1 LIKLFPELWKKPIK
15 MMVPR
20 LAERRMKLGKYV
32 QNLYPTASSTYPVPS
47 STERT
52 MYSGSPQL
60 LPRPDPSTNEKL
72 DLVKKEKVDSNPDTI
87 LLPGIIKKED
97 PNVFKSSNLRTR
109 NWKTQKKRWKDSED
123 HEIEEN
129 VPNNAGNTMNNSWD
143 SYYFSGEDMKPIIG
157 DIVPPLIEPCYN
169 VSTLSEPVKR
179 EPLKQSGEIT
189 AAERRRQEQQQRA
202 QLTPEE
208 WKLHKASKIIKKF
221 IEELA
226 LPEDVGKGA
235 EDLFKQIADCK
246 AMLGR
251 KSETICA
258 TALYIAAKFGKTA
271 RPLRELCEVLSVKR
285 KHVSKCYS
293 EVMKLRSMGRVKLGQ
308 LSSKPGRQSTSA
320 TQEYAVRYAT
330 KLRLPRDIVNAA
342 RLLVQKVEELAIMTG
357 RQPGTIASACIYLA
371 AMMHPDKSHHR
382 SFQQIGLMGQV
393 GDTTIQRAYR
403 QFVLPNIPKLLNRSI
418 PYTSRGRAC
427 KNDKSTCTSSVQEIK
442 KEKNTVQEIKKEY

>member
-1 LIKLFPELWKKPIK
+1 

-20 LAERRMKLGKYV
+20 LIERRMKR
-32 QNLYPTASSTYPVPS
+32 QIEPIHNLYPSASSTYPVRI
-47 STERT
+47 STERPI
-52 MYSGSPQL
+52 YSGSPQL
-60 LPRPDPSTNEKL
+60 LPRPDPSTIEKL
-72 DLVKKEKVDSNPDTI
+72 DVVKKERVDSKPH
-87 LLPGIIKKED
+87 GIPLSGLIKKEN
-97 PNVFKSSNLRTR
+97 PIALKSSNRPDARNHTR
-109 NWKTQKKRWKDSED
+109 KPTKELLWQ
-123 HEIEEN
+123 HCEN
-129 VPNNAGNTMNNSWD
+129 YTARESIPNNAASTNGWD
-143 SYYFSGEDMKPIIG
+143 EYCLSGGDMKPIIG
-157 DIVPPLIEPCYN
+157 KIVPPLSEPCYGIPS
-169 VSTLSEPVKR
+169 VSEPIKR
-179 EPLKQSGEIT
+179 KPYKPRSEPT
-189 AAERRRQEQQQRA
+189 AAEERRQEQLRRQ

-208 WKLHKASKIIKKF
+208 WKLHKASRIIKKF
-221 IEELA
+221 IVELA

-258 TALYIAAKFGKTA
+258 TTLYIAAKFGKTA

-308 LSSKPGRQSTSA
+308 LSRKTGRQSTSA

-330 KLRLPRDIVNAA
+330 KLRLPHDVVNAA
-342 RLLVQKVEELAIMTG
+342 RLLVQKVEELSIMTG

-418 PYTSRGRAC
+418 LYTMRGRVGN
-427 KNDKSTCTSSVQEIK
+427 NDKSICTNSVQEIK
-442 KEKNTVQEIKKEY
+442 KGKNTLQNNVRKIKKEH